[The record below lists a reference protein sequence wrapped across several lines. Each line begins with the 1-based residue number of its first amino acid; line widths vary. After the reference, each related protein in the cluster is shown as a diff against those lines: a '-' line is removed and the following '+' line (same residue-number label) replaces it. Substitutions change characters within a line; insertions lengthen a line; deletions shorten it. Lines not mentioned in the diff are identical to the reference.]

1 LLLWHK
7 FDLVSRFILKKWK
20 KLIISIKLSCSNGCC
35 KDACCDFET
44 EVTSLIQT
52 NTTVSNI
59 KSSLAVE
66 NIVFNVIIMVLVLL
80 LAVCVWWLMRDQKRQ
95 WSKLKTRLTKS
106 FSRFTMVSYV
116 NNNDEVNIS

>member
-1 LLLWHK
+1 M
-7 FDLVSRFILKKWK
+7 K
-20 KLIISIKLSCSNGCC
+20 KLIISIQLSCSNGCC

-80 LAVCVWWLMRDQKRQ
+80 LAVFVWWLIRDQKRQ
-95 WSKLKTRLTKS
+95 WLNLRTRLTQS
-106 FSRFTMVSYV
+106 FSRFTMVSFL